1 MNMFTS
7 LETKIKNKIIDDFS
21 AVLYRKLN
29 ITISDA
35 DNSFYWGGGH
45 IYKIIDQVFKKYGP
59 VGLSEEMKYIIQY
72 LDFLFVKL
80 RATLSSDKIGIPYSK
95 QNDLEFLEV
104 YFTYI
109 YFLEYYRYYAQRK
122 IPDPNQSSF
131 GF

>member
-7 LETKIKNKIIDDFS
+7 LETKIKNNIIDDFS